1 LKKIVLITVYVIFAA
16 SVTGCGGESYTY
28 RSETEEKPGPGLFSG
43 EDGVFTLIDKGEK
56 DTRAADE

>member
-1 LKKIVLITVYVIFAA
+1 MIIVYVFFAA

-43 EDGVFTLIDKGEK
+43 EDGVLTLIDKGEK
-56 DTRAADE
+56 DTSGADE

>member
-1 LKKIVLITVYVIFAA
+1 LKKIAMIIMYVFFAA
-16 SVTGCGGESYTY
+16 SITGCGGESYTY

-56 DTRAADE
+56 DTSAADE